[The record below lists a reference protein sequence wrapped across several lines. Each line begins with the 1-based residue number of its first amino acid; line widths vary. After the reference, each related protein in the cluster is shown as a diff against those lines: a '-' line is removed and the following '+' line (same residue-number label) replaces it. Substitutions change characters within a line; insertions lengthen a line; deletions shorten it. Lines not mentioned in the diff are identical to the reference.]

1 MIRIPE
7 RRLAS
12 DLEGVLGEH
21 QARVNAVPDYAER
34 VTAAQRAWE
43 NKSRERFRPIRA
55 ALTEMCSG
63 EDRCMYCEDSG
74 ADEIEHVRPKSL
86 YPEQTFVW
94 ENYLYACGRCNGPK
108 SNSFSVVA
116 SKRREVFT
124 IERKHGE
131 PVAPPEPGSMLLI
144 DPRRED
150 PLRFLRLEL
159 ASPFHFHAIASRG
172 CLARAG
178 AAYTIQVLCLNGRDT
193 LLLRRG
199 HAYGSYVARLKQYV
213 SEVDPGQR
221 GRMAA
226 ALQRQ
231 DHPTVWREMQRQHR
245 TIDDLRAL
253 FEQAPEAL
261 TWRGDVPASS
271 PLPPT

>member
-7 RRLAS
+7 RRLAPE
-12 DLEGVLGEH
+12 LEGVLGEH
-21 QARVNAVPDYAER
+21 QAKVNAVIDYADR
-34 VTAAQRAWE
+34 VATAQRAWE

-124 IERKHGE
+124 IERKRGE
-131 PVAPPEPGSMLLI
+131 PVLPPEPGSMLLI

-172 CLARAG
+172 CLARAR
-178 AAYTIQVLCLNGRDT
+178 AAYTIQVLCLNSRDT

-213 SEVDPGQR
+213 SEADPEQR

-226 ALQRQ
+226 ALLRL
-231 DHPTVWREMQRQHR
+231 DHPTVWREMQRQHQG
-245 TIDDLRAL
+245 IEELRPL

-261 TWRGDVPASS
+261 AWRREATVP
-271 PLPPT
+271 PPAPEA